1 MNYKDQSLSISNPQ
15 NIPFGV
21 FGKLGIVS
29 IILGM
34 LGLICSFFNLIMV
47 SKKNH
52 IKCYNNFDS
61 YRNHLI

>member
-47 SKKNH
+47 SKKSH
-52 IKCYNNFDS
+52 
-61 YRNHLI
+61 